1 MRQIKFAVTLPSR
14 DFAETRAMA
23 ESAEA
28 LGFHA
33 ISLDDHF
40 FMRGLMETRQTPR
53 LECYMTLATL
63 AGLTRRVRLV
73 QTVTSMS
80 YRNPALLAKM
90 TSTLDHISGGRL
102 TVGVGAGW
110 FREEYQ
116 AYNYPYLSNAER
128 IEQLAEGIKVLK
140 LMWTED
146 EPSWQGR
153 YFKIAKAYNYPK
165 PVQKPHPPLLVG
177 GSGNEVLKITAAEAD
192 IANLIPP
199 FTRGELD
206 LSEALKFDKT
216 ELGRRIETLRG
227 YAKAAGRSPDSIR
240 ALGQQLRLGRAR
252 QKRGR
257 GDGAGDRDSDG
268 GQRYRGGAPLASCA
282 GRHGGGGHARA
293 ALANRNAR
301 HHLLLPQ
308 LPLARHA
315 RALCHRDNARV
326 RELSSPGG

>member
-40 FMRGLMETRQTPR
+40 FMRGLMETTQTPR
-53 LECYMTLATL
+53 LECYTTLATL

-90 TSTLDHISGGRL
+90 TSTLDHISDGRV

-146 EPSWQGR
+146 EPSWQGH

-165 PVQKPHPPLLVG
+165 PVQKPYPPLLVG

-206 LSEALKFDKT
+206 LTKALKFDKP
-216 ELGRRIETLRG
+216 ELGWRIETLRG
-227 YAKAAGRSPDSIR
+227 YAKAAGRSPDSIELSGNSFVLVAR
-240 ALGQQLRLGRAR
+240 DKSAVEAMLEATAIAMGVDDIEAARRSPQVLAGTVEEATRELRAR
-252 QKRGR
+252 IETLGITYFFL
-257 GDGAGDRDSDG
+257 SF
-268 GQRYRGGAPLASCA
+268 LAQDT
-282 GRHGGGGHARA
+282 
-293 ALANRNAR
+293 L
-301 HHLLLPQ
+301 
-308 LPLARHA
+308 
-315 RALCHRDNARV
+315 
-326 RELSSPGG
+326 ELFATEIMPEFAS